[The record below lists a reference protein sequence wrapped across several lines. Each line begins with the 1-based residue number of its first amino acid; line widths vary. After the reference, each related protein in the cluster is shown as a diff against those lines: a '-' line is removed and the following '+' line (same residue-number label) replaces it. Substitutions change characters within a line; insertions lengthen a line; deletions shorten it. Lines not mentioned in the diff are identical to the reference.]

1 MKTMMATREKNTFL
15 QGLDFL
21 TYGLEIFGFIGFELV
36 LAYGIEFNVY
46 GCDFKGFTV
55 MQSILHWVLT
65 CAVWLFGAWIVVRE
79 CAKKNGVDLIKNFR
93 EKSLIQPFSYL
104 LNSNFRALP
113 CM

>member
-1 MKTMMATREKNTFL
+1 MKTMTVTKEKNTFL

-65 CAVWLFGAWIVVRE
+65 CAVWLFGAFIAVRDGQ
-79 CAKKNGVDLIKNFR
+79 KKCLFSNGY
-93 EKSLIQPFSYL
+93 YL
-104 LNSNFRALP
+104 LQERRSASSQHG
-113 CM
+113 